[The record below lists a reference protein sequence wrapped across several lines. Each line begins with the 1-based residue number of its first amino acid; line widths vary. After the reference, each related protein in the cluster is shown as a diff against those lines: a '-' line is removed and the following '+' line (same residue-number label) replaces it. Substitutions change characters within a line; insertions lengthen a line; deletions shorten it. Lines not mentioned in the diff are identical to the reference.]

1 MKNDRKMRIRQRRRT
16 TPLMVLL
23 GVFLLVYSVSL
34 VLPLLWALL
43 SSLRSVSDF
52 GDNVFGLPNPVTT
65 ENYIIAYYFFYVSLT
80 KETGTILIM
89 FPELVVNTLIYSIGC
104 ALASTLT
111 TFVVAYLVG
120 RFKNWMSK
128 LIMSIVLICMSIPI
142 VGSLPSELAMSHSL
156 GIHDTFYGIFIMRAN
171 FLGMYFLVFVAAV
184 KAVNPAIRESAQI
197 DGANNW
203 QILFKIYVPMLMGTL
218 FTVFLIKFIEFWNEY
233 QVPMLYLPSHPTL
246 SYALNWITVSSTTQE
261 LSWEV
266 RKLAA
271 CMIVFIPIFTLYV
284 IFNNRINGNITMGGV
299 KE

>member
-1 MKNDRKMRIRQRRRT
+1 MKNDKKMRIRQRRRT

-104 ALASTLT
+104 ALVSTLT